1 MHCCRLSHPSVYKVG
16 KMSST
21 LNVHGGG
28 MQRWCSSNNADREHL
43 NARRVRLY
51 LWYLLISTIFSYYT
65 LPPLNLQAHFFG
77 AILSVLLKFRE
88 NPFTE
93 MRRKKNGGM
102 PGCLSVFFLR
112 LWKCFWHLA
121 PCNLTVAYQHKHQ
134 EFGLCGVIWPEILR
148 KEKLW
153 SGHLPEKENSPCLLY
168 KRKLEDKEMHIFSIA
183 KRGAVQLN
191 TLQIHRICTH
201 MHPQMSTQPQSG
213 VTLWETEC
221 R

>member
-1 MHCCRLSHPSVYKVG
+1 MHCCRLSHPWVYKVG

-28 MQRWCSSNNADREHL
+28 MQRWCSSNNIWMQDEYVYIFDIFWYQL
-43 NARRVRLY
+43 FFLTT
-51 LWYLLISTIFSYYT
+51 LWTI

-77 AILSVLLKFRE
+77 AIVSVLLKFRE
-88 NPFTE
+88 NPFAE

-134 EFGLCGVIWPEILR
+134 EFGLCGVIWPETPG

-168 KRKLEDKEMHIFSIA
+168 KRKLEDKEMHI
-183 KRGAVQLN
+183 
-191 TLQIHRICTH
+191 LQC
-201 MHPQMSTQPQSG
+201 
-213 VTLWETEC
+213 
-221 R
+221 

>member
-1 MHCCRLSHPSVYKVG
+1 MHCCRLSHPWVYKVG

-28 MQRWCSSNNADREHL
+28 MQRWCSSNNTDREHL

-77 AILSVLLKFRE
+77 AIVSVLLKFRE

-102 PGCLSVFFLR
+102 PGCLSVFLLR
-112 LWKCFWHLA
+112 LWKCFWH
-121 PCNLTVAYQHKHQ
+121 PGTMQSD
-134 EFGLCGVIWPEILR
+134 CGVSTQTSRVWPV
-148 KEKLW
+148 W
-153 SGHLPEKENSPCLLY
+153 SYLTWNTREGEALVWTFTW
-168 KRKLEDKEMHIFSIA
+168 KRK
-183 KRGAVQLN
+183 
-191 TLQIHRICTH
+191 
-201 MHPQMSTQPQSG
+201 
-213 VTLWETEC
+213 
-221 R
+221 

>member
-28 MQRWCSSNNADREHL
+28 MQRWCSSNNIWMQDEYVYIFDIFWYQL
-43 NARRVRLY
+43 FFLTT
-51 LWYLLISTIFSYYT
+51 LWTI

-77 AILSVLLKFRE
+77 AIVSVLLKFRE

-112 LWKCFWHLA
+112 LWKCFWH
-121 PCNLTVAYQHKHQ
+121 PGTMQSD
-134 EFGLCGVIWPEILR
+134 CGVSTQTSRVWPV
-148 KEKLW
+148 W
-153 SGHLPEKENSPCLLY
+153 SYLTWNTREGEALVWTFTW
-168 KRKLEDKEMHIFSIA
+168 KRK
-183 KRGAVQLN
+183 
-191 TLQIHRICTH
+191 
-201 MHPQMSTQPQSG
+201 
-213 VTLWETEC
+213 
-221 R
+221 

>member
-28 MQRWCSSNNADREHL
+28 MQRWCSSNNIWMQDEY
-43 NARRVRLY
+43 VY
-51 LWYLLISTIFSYYT
+51 IFDIFWYQL
-65 LPPLNLQAHFFG
+65 
-77 AILSVLLKFRE
+77 
-88 NPFTE
+88 
-93 MRRKKNGGM
+93 
-102 PGCLSVFFLR
+102 FFLTTLSHHWICR
-112 LWKCFWHLA
+112 HIFLVPSCQCYWNSGKTHLQKWEGKRMEGCQDAYLYFSSDCENASGTLA

-201 MHPQMSTQPQSG
+201 MQPQTSTQPQSG